1 MLEEELKQVQATTF
15 AFAQKAQYYHWN
27 VEGADFVQY
36 HDFLGEL
43 YAETVAAVDT
53 IAELVRTIKAYAP
66 GAHRMLMDLSI
77 IKDDDTVPEA
87 MEMMSRLRDDNA
99 LLLDALRVCYQTAE
113 DERQIGI
120 SNFLQDRVQAH
131 EKHGWMLRSITNTK

>member
-1 MLEEELKQVQATTF
+1 
-15 AFAQKAQYYHWN
+15 
-27 VEGADFVQY
+27 
-36 HDFLGEL
+36 
-43 YAETVAAVDT
+43 
-53 IAELVRTIKAYAP
+53 
-66 GAHRMLMDLSI
+66 MLMDLSI

>member
-1 MLEEELKQVQATTF
+1 MLIDELKHVQASTF
-15 AFAQKAQYYHWN
+15 AFSQKAQYYHWN

-43 YAETVAAVDT
+43 YAETYAAVDT
-53 IAELVRTIKAYAP
+53 IAELVRTLNSYAP
-66 GAHRMLMDLSI
+66 GAHRMLMELSI
-77 IKDDDTVPEA
+77 IKDDDTVPA
-87 MEMMSRLRDDNA
+87 ALEMMTRLRDDNE

-120 SNFLQDRVQAH
+120 SNYLQDRVQAH
-131 EKHGWMLRSITNTK
+131 EKHGWMLNSIVK